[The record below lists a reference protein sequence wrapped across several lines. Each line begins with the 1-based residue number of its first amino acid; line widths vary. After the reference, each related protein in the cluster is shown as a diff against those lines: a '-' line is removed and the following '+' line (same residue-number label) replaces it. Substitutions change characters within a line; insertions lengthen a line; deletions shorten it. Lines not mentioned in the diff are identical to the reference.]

1 VVKKEKY
8 YFWGKKMKKN
18 YTLLSIVISI
28 FILLAAC
35 SNTTTNSD
43 EKKQS
48 QTDNK
53 DSKTVE
59 LTMAFLAFGPPPKDL
74 ELVQNEIN
82 KLTKEKI
89 NATVKL
95 LPINASQYT
104 QQTNLMLSSKEK
116 LDLLITGNIPGFLDY
131 SGQSVRGQLYPLDEL
146 IEKHGEGISNAL
158 GSQFIGASKI
168 DGKTY
173 GISTVRD
180 LAGDR
185 SLIMKKDLVDKYN
198 IDISKIKSLDDVEA
212 VLKTIKEN
220 EPNVSPLMPGQVGAA
235 TVVDGVY
242 LPEGDPLG
250 DNFGVLLDSSKLDVS
265 NYYESDEY
273 SDLLKTARKW
283 YKAGYILPG
292 AATNKESA
300 ESLMKANKIFAFIAS
315 SKPGIQGQVS
325 KNVGSEVVSVPL
337 TPIST
342 NTQKVTGFMWAVPQF
357 AENPQKSVELLNL
370 LYSDSDLVN
379 LIDWGIEGKH
389 YVKTDAGVIDYPAG
403 VDSTTTGYAL
413 NSGFQ
418 FGNQFLSYIWKGD
431 SPELWKEMDLFN
443 ENAKASEA
451 LGFLFDSSTVKTEV
465 AAVSNVINQFKGSL
479 ENGMVDPEKELP
491 KFQEKLKAAGI
502 NKIIKEKQKQLDK
515 WEKEK

>member
-1 VVKKEKY
+1 
-8 YFWGKKMKKN
+8 MKKN
-18 YTLLSIVISI
+18 YTLFSIVISI

-43 EKKQS
+43 ETNKSQS
-48 QTDNK
+48 G
-53 DSKTVE
+53 SKEPVE

-131 SGQSVRGQLYPLDEL
+131 SGQSVRGQLLPLDEL
-146 IEKHGEGISNAL
+146 IEKHGKGIADAL
-158 GSQFIGASKI
+158 GTQFIGASKI
-168 DGKTY
+168 DGKTF
-173 GISTVRD
+173 GIPTVRD

-185 SLIMKKDLVDKYN
+185 SLIMRKDLVDKYN
-198 IDISKIKSLDDVEA
+198 IDITTIKSLEDVES

-250 DNFGVLLDSSKLDVS
+250 DNFGVLLNSSKLEVS

-283 YKAGYILPG
+283 YKEGYILPG

-315 SKPGIQGQVS
+315 SKPGIEGQVS
-325 KNVGSEVVSVPL
+325 KNVGAEVVSVPL

-431 SPELWKEMDLFN
+431 SPELWKEMDSFN
-443 ENAKASEA
+443 KDAKASKA
-451 LGFLFDSSTVKTEV
+451 LGFLFDSSPVKTEV

-479 ENGMVDPEKELP
+479 ENGMVDPETELP

-502 NKIIKEKQKQLDK
+502 EKIIEEKQKQLDK
-515 WEKEK
+515 WVKEK